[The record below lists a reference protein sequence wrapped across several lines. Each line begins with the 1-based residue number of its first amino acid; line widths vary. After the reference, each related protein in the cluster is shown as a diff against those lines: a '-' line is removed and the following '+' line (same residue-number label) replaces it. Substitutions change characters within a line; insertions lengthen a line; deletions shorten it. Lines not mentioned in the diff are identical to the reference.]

1 MSKIIKLKRG
11 LDIKLA
17 GEAERRIVELPMAE
31 SYGVSPL
38 DFSGV
43 VPKLLVRPGDAVKA
57 GTPLF
62 FDKYHPEILFTSPVS
77 GTVDCI
83 TRGDKRKVLFVAINA
98 DGKQTSEKFDIKPV
112 EKTSKEDVKELL
124 LGSGL
129 WPFVTQRPYGIVANP
144 ADEPKAIFVSGFD
157 SAPLAPDM
165 DFALAGEEENLKAG
179 FEALKKL
186 TAGKVHLGVKA
197 GADGAVSKVANA
209 EKTAF
214 KGPHPAGN
222 VGVQIHHVDP
232 VNKGE
237 VVWTIDIQAV
247 AIIGRLINTG
257 KLDMTKVYALTG
269 SELIEPVY
277 VKAVSGAPFV
287 SLLCGNIKRQGRN
300 DKVRIIS
307 GNVLSG
313 RKADPR
319 GYIAFNTNQVTVI
332 PEGDKY
338 EFLGWAMPRCDKFS
352 VSRSY
357 FSWLC
362 PKKTYVLD
370 TNLHGGHRPYIVTG
384 LFERYVPMDIYPM
397 YLLKA
402 ILAKDIDK
410 MENLGIY
417 EIVEEDLALCEFVDP
432 SKNDIQQTV
441 RDGINLMIQELG

>member
-1 MSKIIKLKRG
+1 MSKTIKLKRG
-11 LDIKLA
+11 LDIRLV
-17 GEAERRIVELPMAE
+17 GEAEKRIVALPMAE
-31 SYGVSPL
+31 SYGISPL
-38 DFSGV
+38 DFNGV

-62 FDKYHPEILFTSPVS
+62 FDKYHPEVLFTSPVS
-77 GTVDCI
+77 GTVDCVS
-83 TRGDKRKVLFVAINA
+83 RGDKRKILCVSVTA
-98 DGKQTSEKFDIKPV
+98 DGKQDSEQFDVKPADKATGA
-112 EKTSKEDVKELL
+112 EVKELL
-124 LGSGL
+124 LKSGL
-129 WPFVTQRPYGIVANP
+129 WPFITQRPYGIVANP

-165 DFALAGEEENLKAG
+165 DFALQGQEENLKAG

-197 GADGAVSKVANA
+197 GADGVVSKAANV

-232 VNKGE
+232 INKGE
-237 VVWTIDIQAV
+237 IVWTVDIQMV
-247 AIIGRLINTG
+247 AIIGRLFNTG

-277 VKAVSGAPFV
+277 VSAISGAPFV
-287 SLLCGNIKRQGRN
+287 SLLRGNIKRQGR
-300 DKVRIIS
+300 DGKVRIIN

-313 RKADPR
+313 KKADAR
-319 GYIAFNTNQVTVI
+319 MYVAANTNQITVI

-357 FSWLC
+357 FSWLM

-384 LFERYVPMDIYPM
+384 LFERYLPMDIYPM
-397 YLLKA
+397 YLFKA

-417 EIVEEDLALCEFVDP
+417 EVIEEDVALCEFVDP

-441 RDGINLMIQELG
+441 RDGINLMIKELS